1 MYGYARCHRIDA
13 TRIDSLLRCAVF
25 ALAAFAANA
34 QVFAQTTMHI
44 RGDIVQMD
52 FISVNARPLLVK
64 LRDGGELSIQL
75 AYNYETVEVGPVEH
89 ERLVPGTCVGVAAE
103 PAADGTLRAIEVLV
117 FSNDMKGS
125 GEGHRPWDLT
135 PRSTMTNA
143 TIGMIDASADAR
155 TLTLRYAGGEQTVV
169 VPNDVPVVAMLR
181 SGGHTFLAPG
191 THVFITATRQRDGA
205 ITAGRIYYGAGGY
218 TPPM

>member
-1 MYGYARCHRIDA
+1 MHGHARCHRIDA

-34 QVFAQTTMHI
+34 QALAQAPMHI
-44 RGDIVQMD
+44 RGDIVRMD
-52 FISVNARPLLVK
+52 SVSDTAKPLLVK
-64 LRDGGELSIQL
+64 LRDGVELSIQL
-75 AYNYETVEVGPVEH
+75 AYNYETVEVGPVER
-89 ERLVPGTCVGVAAE
+89 ERLVPGTYVGVAAE
-103 PAADGTLRAIEVLV
+103 PAADGTRHAIEVLV
-117 FSNDMKGS
+117 YSNDMKGS

-181 SGGHTFLAPG
+181 IGGHTFLAPG

-205 ITAGRIYYGAGGY
+205 ITAGRIYYGTGDY